1 MSRTFYSGVN
11 AQWGAKFLNGIR
23 KELGNSFQVHDE
35 FMNRQGP
42 KSWGLDYGRRHTWLR
57 LTCGSR
63 SGANRES

>member
-1 MSRTFYSGVN
+1 MSQTFYSVVV

-35 FMNRQGP
+35 FMTRQGP
-42 KSWGLDYGRRHTWLR
+42 KNRGLDYGRRHIQLR

-63 SGANRES
+63 SGANRAS